1 MIMFTET
8 DFRIDG
14 TTDVIIEDVLKV
26 LYAHSKQSEG
36 ENKISVPAL
45 MEKLNARYE
54 EALKASMDNAW
65 KKMDLNSNYCIYGM
79 TIREGILT
87 DQAGIS
93 FRENM
98 YGDLSSAITK
108 TAKAELFYQDTL
120 FKAKM
125 IMHELGIHY
134 HISVEKTADDTV
146 LNITTLMDGGIVLMC
161 EYTKDD
167 LSLAK
172 ILVKEI
178 NWHFDMISKHD
189 IDYYKNCDAEYL
201 EGYWKDLLVG
211 IKDTLCKLNF

>member
-26 LYAHSKQSEG
+26 LYAHSKQSSG
-36 ENKISVPAL
+36 DDKISVPAL

-65 KKMDLNSNYCIYGM
+65 KRMDQNSNYGIYGM
-79 TIREGILT
+79 TIREGFLT
-87 DQAGIS
+87 DQTGIS

-98 YGDLSSAITK
+98 HVDLSSAITK
-108 TAKAELFYQDTL
+108 IAKAKIFYQDTL

-125 IMHELGIHY
+125 ISHELGIHY
-134 HISVEKTADDTV
+134 SILVEKTIYDDV
-146 LNITTLMDGGIVLMC
+146 LNITMMMDDEIVLMC

-167 LSLAK
+167 LSLIK
-172 ILVKEI
+172 ILVKEC
-178 NWHFDMISKHD
+178 NWHLDMISKHD
-189 IDYYKNCDAEYL
+189 IDYYKNCDEDYL